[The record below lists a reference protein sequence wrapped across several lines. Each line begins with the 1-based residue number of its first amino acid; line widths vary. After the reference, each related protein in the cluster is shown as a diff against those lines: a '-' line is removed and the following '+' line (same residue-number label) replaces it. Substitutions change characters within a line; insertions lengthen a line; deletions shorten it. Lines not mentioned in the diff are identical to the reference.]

1 MNSVKILHAVRS
13 GITAIAELLV
23 KTSDQ
28 ESSILCRWAWLAD
41 KGFSKNQ
48 NLAYIKRAIFYK
60 KAFYA
65 ADYKIASLY
74 WHHFDR

>member
-60 KAFYA
+60 KS
-65 ADYKIASLY
+65 ILCSRLQNSISILAS
-74 WHHFDR
+74 F